1 MFIRVSENVISK
13 EHIVALSKH
22 KITMVNGQEIAISKE
37 DYEMLEKRLLPKK
50 RETKK
55 DEPKG
60 ERTELFKKLNKLI
73 GGSDRIVFTEKLQ
86 GHLNARIKEGFTE
99 ELLVLA
105 AKNLSKDGF
114 YTGKNSKGWKASIE
128 WFLKDQD
135 HINRFLNTQTQTKPR
150 LFND

>member
-37 DYEMLEKRLLPKK
+37 DYEMLETRLLPKK

-73 GGSDRIVFTEKLQ
+73 GGSDRVVFTEKIQ
-86 GHLNARIKEGFTE
+86 GHLNARLKEGFTE
-99 ELLVLA
+99 ELLMVA
-105 AKNLSKDGF
+105 AKNLSKSDFYMGRKDG
-114 YTGKNSKGWKASIE
+114 GWKATIN
-128 WFLKDQD
+128 WFLEDQD
-135 HINRFLNTQTQTKPR
+135 HINRFLNIQTQTKPR

>member
-22 KITMVNGQEIAISKE
+22 RITMVNGQEIAISKE

-60 ERTELFKKLNKLI
+60 E
-73 GGSDRIVFTEKLQ
+73 
-86 GHLNARIKEGFTE
+86 
-99 ELLVLA
+99 
-105 AKNLSKDGF
+105 
-114 YTGKNSKGWKASIE
+114 
-128 WFLKDQD
+128 
-135 HINRFLNTQTQTKPR
+135 
-150 LFND
+150 